1 MISLWRYTKE
11 LTCVVSPA
19 VWLLLV
25 LWLTSATLSYLHLVV
40 LSAEIGPKQ
49 NSNRR
54 LQIKAT
60 GVRCIF
66 SFFPLLTLEKLPSSV
81 GYKTPP
87 PHKLTVNFG
96 AVFFFYMWNTQ
107 RESAKKEKEC
117 EWVWPLSQAQ
127 GSQWGVFNQTLPTRR
142 PLLCEQW
149 HKQRGIRLVVILLP
163 VSPEI
168 KSLYLRGRITTKS
181 CRKENT
187 LNMSLD
193 YRTIK
198 M

>member
-1 MISLWRYTKE
+1 MWLVCEDPPKSC

-25 LWLTSATLSYLHLVV
+25 LWLTWATLSYLHLFV

-49 NSNRR
+49 SSNRR

-81 GYKTPP
+81 GYKAPP
-87 PHKLTVNFG
+87 PHKLTV
-96 AVFFFYMWNTQ
+96 FFFYIWNTQ

-142 PLLCEQW
+142 PLFEWTMTQAERDTLGC
-149 HKQRGIRLVVILLP
+149 HF
-163 VSPEI
+163 
-168 KSLYLRGRITTKS
+168 ITSIFVAQSQPRAVEK
-181 CRKENT
+181 KNT
-187 LNMSLD
+187 WNMCLD

>member
-1 MISLWRYTKE
+1 MWLACEEPPKSC

-25 LWLTSATLSYLHLVV
+25 LWLTWATLSYLHLFV
-40 LSAEIGPKQ
+40 LSAEIGAKQ

-66 SFFPLLTLEKLPSSV
+66 SFLPLLTLEKLPSSV

-96 AVFFFYMWNTQ
+96 AVFFFFFYMWNTQ

-142 PLLCEQW
+142 PLFVWTMTQAERDTLGCHFITSQSRN
-149 HKQRGIRLVVILLP
+149 KVP
-163 VSPEI
+163 VSSWHNHNQE
-168 KSLYLRGRITTKS
+168 L
-181 CRKENT
+181 
-187 LNMSLD
+187 
-193 YRTIK
+193 
-198 M
+198 

>member
-1 MISLWRYTKE
+1 MWLACEDPPKSC

-19 VWLLLV
+19 
-25 LWLTSATLSYLHLVV
+25 LSYLHLFV

-66 SFFPLLTLEKLPSSV
+66 SFFPLLTLKKLPSSL
-81 GYKTPP
+81 GYKTTP
-87 PHKLTVNFG
+87 PHQLNVELWSC
-96 AVFFFYMWNTQ
+96 FFFYMWNTQ
-107 RESAKKEKEC
+107 RESAKKAKEC

-142 PLLCEQW
+142 PLFVWTITQAERDTLGCHFITSQSSN
-149 HKQRGIRLVVILLP
+149 KVP
-163 VSPEI
+163 VSLWHNHNQE
-168 KSLYLRGRITTKS
+168 L
-181 CRKENT
+181 
-187 LNMSLD
+187 
-193 YRTIK
+193 
-198 M
+198 